1 MKCLILS
8 LLFCLSVS
16 ASGKSDSRI
25 YTVNSNVEAFP
36 VFVETDATCMVFDLN
51 IRSESDSLDDKLQ
64 DIQLVRDALM
74 AACAEA
80 KFDLRVNRAF
90 EFSHSYSKYSFS
102 SSVDNPNVEGSM
114 SIVVPLKAETDLVH
128 VARKA
133 RQIVSKLK
141 LPKKA
146 SVHVV
151 NTGLGIG
158 NPEEFRLPILEAIRV
173 YLEETNKALGD
184 GYEVSIEGITGSV
197 RARQSGER
205 KVQLYIPFS
214 IVLNSR

>member
-1 MKCLILS
+1 MRTPRLTRYGDFRS
-8 LLFCLSVS
+8 WR
-16 ASGKSDSRI
+16 RI
-25 YTVNSNVEAFP
+25 FGTLRDPGRARVAVAGRDERP
-36 VFVETDATCMVFDLN
+36 
-51 IRSESDSLDDKLQ
+51 RSS
-64 DIQLVRDALM
+64 
-74 AACAEA
+74 ACAEA